1 MNSTDKKD
9 PSYWVITSTE
19 LAFGPYDDYDVA
31 YEFGITNLGQEG
43 WTITTT

>member
-1 MNSTDKKD
+1 MN
-9 PSYWVITSTE
+9 YWVITSTE
-19 LAFGPYDDYDVA
+19 LAYGPYDDYDVA